1 MRQHANNRIGIVIFL
16 FIISVIWYFFPLG
29 KEIFL
34 RNIFAMR
41 LALPAAILAIGG
53 IGLLPCLISMGFV
66 FCTIG
71 DALGVA
77 GSFEGQIGGFAVAQI
92 CFILDFVKDIRQN
105 IKEDSQKKRVAI
117 RNGGAIATILCLFP
131 LLFAGYN
138 IFPNVYPLVTRIGCV
153 VYSLLL
159 LGTVWT
165 SIVRAC
171 VIRRYV
177 AMAGCVIFLVSDFT
191 IAWNKFSEHIPNSGL
206 YIMTTYYA
214 ALILIFLGTKTVSF
228 KKCKD

>member
-41 LALPAAILAIGG
+41 LALPAAILAVGG
-53 IGLLPCLISMGFV
+53 IGLLPGLISLGFV

-92 CFILDFVKDIRQN
+92 CFIWDFASDIRKK
-105 IKEDSQKKRVAI
+105 IKEDSQKRVAI
-117 RNGGAIATILCLFP
+117 RNGGATATILCLLP
-131 LLFAGYN
+131 LIFAAYN
-138 IFPNVYPLVTRIGCV
+138 IFPNVYPLAIRIGCV

-159 LGTVWT
+159 LGSVWT
-165 SIVRAC
+165 SIVRAYA
-171 VIRRYV
+171 IRRYV

-228 KKCKD
+228 RKYED